1 MSTRLLSSIG
11 ILALAI
17 LPAACG
23 DDPTSPQSF
32 TYSEDFTDGAG
43 FEWSN
48 QATTTSPSGERFLG
62 TFNVASVSLSL
73 PDLPAHSTVT
83 IEFDFHVMGSWNGT
97 TDPDLVT
104 FTHSGGTPVMVTN
117 FANQNDDMQ
126 SWPQSHPGGS
136 NARAAGSFATNS
148 LGYDPEG
155 TNELA
160 DSSYRIAFTI
170 PHTASTFRFQVAA
183 QPTGNGE
190 VWGIDNVEIS
200 IH

>member
-1 MSTRLLSSIG
+1 MNIRMLPPIG
-11 ILALAI
+11 LLALAI
-17 LPAACG
+17 LACD
-23 DDPTSPQSF
+23 DDPTAPAAF
-32 TYSEDFTDGAG
+32 AYSENFAGGAG

-62 TFNVASVSLSL
+62 TFNAASVSLSL
-73 PDLPAHSTVT
+73 PDLPAHSSVT
-83 IEFDFHVMGSWNGT
+83 IEFDLHVIGSWNGT

-104 FTHSGGTPVMVTN
+104 FSHSGGTPVMVTS

-126 SWPQSHPGGS
+126 SWPQGHPGGN

-155 TNELA
+155 TDELA

-170 PHTASTFRFQVAA
+170 PHTASTFQFRIAA
-183 QPTGNGE
+183 DPTGDGE
-190 VWGIDNVEIS
+190 LWGIDNVEIS
-200 IH
+200 ID